1 MRPTPAKNQQ
11 ALVRRKLRTRQKIK
25 RLVDNGRL
33 RLSVFRSSQHIY
45 AQVIDDNKGQTMVA
59 ASSKALALTGNKT
72 EQAKAVGET
81 LAERALKK
89 GIKNIIF
96 DRGAYKY
103 HGRIKA
109 LAEAARAGGLEF

>member
-1 MRPTPAKNQQ
+1 MKPAPAKNKQ
-11 ALVRRKLRTRQKIK
+11 ALVRRKLRTRQNIK

-33 RLSVFRSSQHIY
+33 RLSVFRSGRHIY
-45 AQVIDDNKGQTMVA
+45 AQVIDDNKSRTIVA
-59 ASSKALALTGNKT
+59 ANSKALALTSNKT
-72 EQAKAVGET
+72 EQAKAVGEAI
-81 LAERALKK
+81 AERALKK
-89 GIKNIIF
+89 NIKKIIF